1 MSGKGTL
8 SISGNGVYTF
18 TPALNYYGAVPV
30 VTYAMT
36 DGSGPDVTSTLTISV
51 TPVNDPPV
59 ADAGPDQTVKEGD
72 VVTLDGAASR
82 DVEVGALTY
91 AWTQTGGSTVTLSN
105 AGAISPTFTAPSV
118 GADGALLTFQLR
130 VTDAGGLSHVDSVN
144 ITVLNVV
151 IPCDVDD
158 NNVIDLSDAVLLLR
172 ILARLD
178 TSGSTVT
185 LWADVDGDGQLG
197 GAELI
202 CVLQTVAGVR

>member
-1 MSGKGTL
+1 
-8 SISGNGVYTF
+8 
-18 TPALNYYGAVPV
+18 
-30 VTYAMT
+30 
-36 DGSGPDVTSTLTISV
+36 
-51 TPVNDPPV
+51 
-59 ADAGPDQTVKEGD
+59 
-72 VVTLDGAASR
+72 
-82 DVEVGALTY
+82 
-91 AWTQTGGSTVTLSN
+91 
-105 AGAISPTFTAPSV
+105 
-118 GADGALLTFQLR
+118 
-130 VTDAGGLSHVDSVN
+130 VN